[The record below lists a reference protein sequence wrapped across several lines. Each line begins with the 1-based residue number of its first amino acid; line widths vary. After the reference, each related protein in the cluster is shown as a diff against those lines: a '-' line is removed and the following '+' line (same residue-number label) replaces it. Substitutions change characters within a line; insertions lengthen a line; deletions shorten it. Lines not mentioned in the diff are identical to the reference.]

1 MVKARTL
8 WTCCNPPGTNPHLA
22 GLGLSFNSIQAQ
34 QGEHA
39 ANPSRRNLI
48 QPALP
53 FSKGLETHR
62 KKTYRLPSP
71 PTFRLP
77 GPPVP
82 LRPGDSAVGPMW
94 GRYRPATHCTVG

>member
-22 GLGLSFNSIQAQ
+22 GLGLFFNSIQAQ

-39 ANPSRRNLI
+39 ANPSRQNLI

-53 FSKGLETHR
+53 FSKGLETRR
-62 KKTYRLPSP
+62 KAALQAAEPADISAAWPSHA
-71 PTFRLP
+71 
-77 GPPVP
+77 PVA
-82 LRPGDSAVGPMW
+82 G
-94 GRYRPATHCTVG
+94 